1 MVLLRIMEEQ
11 KGRCKMSVAIPNK
24 AKQEGVE
31 YNFNSELWDWS
42 KSLLIALVAVIVT
55 NQFIVTQ
62 CKVIGSSMRPT
73 LMQGERLLINRI
85 IYKFRAPHR
94 GEVITLIDPDPT
106 QVIPIKNL
114 VKRVVAIAGDKV
126 EIRSGLMYING
137 ALFKEKYTDVSI
149 EDGDWGPLKISAGQV
164 LVMGD
169 NRHLKASRDSRIF
182 GAVSTKLIIGR
193 VEVVLWPLNKI
204 KGL

>member
-1 MVLLRIMEEQ
+1 
-11 KGRCKMSVAIPNK
+11 MSVVIPNK
-24 AKQEGVE
+24 AKQEVVE
-31 YNFNSELWDWS
+31 YNFTSELWDWS
-42 KSLLIALVAVIVT
+42 KSLMIALVAVIVT
-55 NQFIVTQ
+55 NQLIVTQ
-62 CKVIGSSMRPT
+62 CKVIGSSMQPT
-73 LMQGERLLINRI
+73 LLQGERLLINRV

-94 GEVITLIDPDPT
+94 GEVITFVDPDPT
-106 QVIPIKNL
+106 QVKPIKNL
-114 VKRVVAIAGDKV
+114 VKRVVAIAGDEV
-126 EIRSGLMYING
+126 EVRSGLLYING
-137 ALFKEKYTDVSI
+137 ALLEEKYTDVSI
-149 EDGDWGPLKISAGQV
+149 EDGDWGPLKISNGQV